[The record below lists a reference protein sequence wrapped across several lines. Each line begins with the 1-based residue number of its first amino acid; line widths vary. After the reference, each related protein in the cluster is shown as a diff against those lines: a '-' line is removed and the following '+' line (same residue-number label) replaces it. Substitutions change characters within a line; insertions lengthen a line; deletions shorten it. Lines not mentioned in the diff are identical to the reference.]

1 MARIRTIKPEFY
13 RHETLQD
20 LEIANPG
27 KYPMM
32 VFSGLWVAADREGR
46 FEWRPRQL
54 KLDILPFLDFDISEV
69 MNILAD
75 AGFLMRY
82 QAGGVTY
89 GAISSWERHQ
99 VISRDEPPSEI
110 PAPDGSMTPYFR
122 PLNQTQR
129 FKVYERDHWTC
140 VYCARNMVNDKRAA
154 CLDHIIPYSR
164 GGTNRAGNLATA
176 CKRCNSAKADKTP
189 TEAGFKWPAGLGE
202 YLDNDTNEIRQW
214 GVNTHLTDI
223 STPPDKEGEG
233 EGEGEREEEGNGE
246 APVSPAIPPKPK
258 RATQLPDDFTP
269 NETGVQYAQTRQ
281 VALTP
286 ELEAFRNW
294 HVAKGTT
301 MKDWQ
306 AAWRTWCDKA
316 VEFGR
321 AGQAP
326 NARASPRQTA
336 AQEREQVS
344 KILTGRGGDA
354 GRNERDITGETE
366 RIA

>member
-27 KYPMM
+27 KYPML
-32 VFSGLWVAADREGR
+32 VFQGLWGHCDNKGR

-54 KLDILPFLDFDISEV
+54 KLDILPFLPFDMAETLL
-69 MNILAD
+69 ILAD
-75 AGFLMRY
+75 SGMVRRYTVAG
-82 QAGGVTY
+82 AEY
-89 GAISSWERHQ
+89 GEIQSFEKHQ
-99 VISRDEPPSEI
+99 RIT
-110 PAPDGSMTPYFR
+110 G
-122 PLNQTQR
+122 
-129 FKVYERDHWTC
+129 K
-140 VYCARNMVNDKRAA
+140 
-154 CLDHIIPYSR
+154 
-164 GGTNRAGNLATA
+164 
-176 CKRCNSAKADKTP
+176 
-189 TEAGFKWPAGLGE
+189 EA
-202 YLDNDTNEIRQW
+202 
-214 GVNTHLTDI
+214 V
-223 STPPDKEGEG
+223 EGEKYPPNIRETPG
-233 EGEGEREEEGNGE
+233 KQSGNIREHPDVQEGKGREGKEEGNGE
-246 APVSPAIPPKPK
+246 APVSPAIPPKPPK

-344 KILTGRGGDA
+344 RILTGRGGDA